1 MCSKVIQPTARRV
14 IENSP
19 QPAVNNFAAA
29 ASKKIFSKPLRPG
42 KVPPGRIAP
51 RRSRSDVPKPAR
63 LQLRTPVGAA
73 ARPQTSERT
82 EPCEGPYT
90 RMTPG
95 QPTMPRKEPMKT
107 YSQLSH
113 FGGLDWAK
121 HHHDVC
127 ILEPQGQIVERL
139 RFEHSGPGC
148 SKRLKSPSSATSM
161 AAWSNAIP
169 RKLIKAFTTGSQRHP
184 GTARSIS

>member
-1 MCSKVIQPTARRV
+1 MTHFDETSRWRGWSKNEFSHGLSLQATRDGRSSSAIAEDVISPACLVCVPKLFSDGEESNR
-14 IENSP
+14 ELP

-127 ILEPQGQIVERL
+127 IP
-139 RFEHSGPGC
+139 
-148 SKRLKSPSSATSM
+148 
-161 AAWSNAIP
+161 
-169 RKLIKAFTTGSQRHP
+169 
-184 GTARSIS
+184 